1 MLTGLLCIPYELL
14 LGDDGAVG
22 AGVAAR
28 TAVQAGGSVDDVG
41 IIALADGAGGAG
53 VRAGTAAHTGRSD
66 LIGHGLHL
74 H

>member
-1 MLTGLLCIPYELL
+1 MYPRLF

-28 TAVQAGGSVDDVG
+28 TAVQASGSVDDVL
-41 IIALADGAGGAG
+41 IITLADGTSGAG
-53 VRAGTAAHTGRSD
+53 IGASAAADAGRSN
-66 LIGHGLHL
+66 LVSHWKHL